1 MSPEL
6 QDSWS
11 SGLVMPSFSGEAP
24 VQATV
29 FEEEEMYYY
38 APF

>member
-1 MSPEL
+1 MFKMSPEL

-11 SGLVMPSFSGEAP
+11 SGLVMPSFSGETP

-29 FEEEEMYYY
+29 YEAEEMY
-38 APF
+38 